1 MGIMG
6 KIIFFIIKIY
16 AQLIWILLKTKQKHL
31 DQNGFEKQIQ
41 SSVSKPLT
49 GIVLCTNTTN
59 WT

>member
-6 KIIFFIIKIY
+6 KIIFFIT
-16 AQLIWILLKTKQKHL
+16 IWILLKTKQKHL
-31 DQNGFEKQIQ
+31 DQNGFKRQIQ

-59 WT
+59 YEHNEL

>member
-6 KIIFFIIKIY
+6 KIIFFIT
-16 AQLIWILLKTKQKHL
+16 IWILLKTKQKHL
-31 DQNGFEKQIQ
+31 DQNGFKKQIQ